1 MNSNGNFPN
10 LKPLNIHDMKFYIR
24 QCTFLLLL
32 TICSISAFAQKKI
45 LLITGG
51 HDFEEAAFYD
61 MFSSFGEVSFDTI
74 SQPAANALLT
84 NETAMKKYDCLVYY
98 DMVQDIT
105 DEQKAAWIQLLKK
118 GKGMVF
124 LHHSL
129 VSYQAWPEFR
139 KIIGGKY
146 LIKPEGINPSSTY
159 RHDVDFNI
167 QVMDKSHPV
176 CKGVSDFK
184 IHDEVYGSYLVN
196 DDVTPLLKTDHPE
209 STPMVGWRQ
218 QYEKSRIVYLQL
230 GHDHFAYENENYRL
244 LVLNA
249 IQWVSD
255 EK

>member
-1 MNSNGNFPN
+1 MLINF
-10 LKPLNIHDMKFYIR
+10 R
-24 QCTFLLLL
+24 QVTIILLLAFY
-32 TICSISAFAQKKI
+32 SFSAIGQKKI

-51 HDFEEAAFYD
+51 HDFEEVAFYA
-61 MFSSFGEVSFDTI
+61 MFKSFDEISFDTI

-98 DMVQDIT
+98 DMVQDMT
-105 DEQKAAWIQLLKK
+105 DEQKEAWIQLLKK

-146 LIKPEGINPSSTY
+146 LLEPEGSNSKSTY
-159 RHDVDFNI
+159 RHDVDFTI
-167 QVMDKSHPV
+167 HVVDKAHPV
-176 CKGVSDFK
+176 CAGVADFE

-196 DDVTPLLKTDHPE
+196 TSVTPLLKTDHPE
-209 STPMVGWRQ
+209 STPLVGWCQ

-230 GHDHFAYENENYRL
+230 GHDHFAYENENYRR
-244 LVLNA
+244 LVVNA
-249 IQWVSD
+249 IRWVAKSN
-255 EK
+255 

>member
-1 MNSNGNFPN
+1 
-10 LKPLNIHDMKFYIR
+10 MKFSFQR
-24 QCTFLLLL
+24 FTALLLL
-32 TICSISAFAQKKI
+32 MISSFVAPGQKKI

-51 HDFEEAAFYD
+51 HDFEEAAFYE
-61 MFSSFGEVSFDTI
+61 MFKSFSGVAFDTI

-84 NETAMKKYDCLVYY
+84 NPSAMKKYDCLVYY

-105 DEQKAAWIQLLKK
+105 DEQKAAWIQLLKN

-146 LIKPEGINPSSTY
+146 LLEPEGSIPKSTY
-159 RHDVDFNI
+159 RHDVVFKI
-167 QVMDKSHPV
+167 RVMDKSHPV
-176 CKGVSDFK
+176 CKGISDFE

-196 DDVTPLLKTDHPE
+196 NDVTPLLKTDHPE
-209 STPMVGWRQ
+209 STPVVGWCQ
-218 QYEKSRIVYLQL
+218 KYEKSRVVYLQL
-230 GHDHFAYENENYRL
+230 GHDHFAYENENFRR

-249 IQWVSD
+249 IQWVS
-255 EK
+255 EGVY

>member
-1 MNSNGNFPN
+1 
-10 LKPLNIHDMKFYIR
+10 MKFNLR
-24 QCTFLLLL
+24 QFTLLLLL
-32 TICSISAFAQKKI
+32 TICSFSAFAQKKI

-51 HDFEEAAFYD
+51 HAFEETAFYA

-74 SQPAANALLT
+74 SQPSANTLLT
-84 NETAMKKYDCLVYY
+84 DESALKKYDCLVYY

-105 DEQKAAWIQLLKK
+105 DEQKAAWIHLLKK

-146 LIKPEGINPSSTY
+146 LLKSEGTNPASTY

-176 CKGVSDFK
+176 CKNVPDFK

-209 STPMVGWRQ
+209 STPVVGWCQ
-218 QYEKSRIVYLQL
+218 KYEKSRIMYLQL
-230 GHDHFAYENENYRL
+230 GHDHFAFENENYRR
-244 LVLNA
+244 LVQNA
-249 IQWVSD
+249 IRWVA
-255 EK
+255 EQ